1 MPPVTPPLEISAEEL
16 EALLERAREALGEA
30 GYQKLKAAIRTLS
43 YVTELLENREATLQS
58 LRRLLCRARSEKTE
72 AVLEQAGI
80 PSNPTPRRPA
90 ADAASEKLAAG
101 HGRNGA
107 ALYPGACRIEVPHS
121 SLHRGDRCPECQR
134 GKVYPVQEPGLL
146 VRLHGQAPIAATIY
160 QLQKLRCNL
169 CGEVFT
175 AEAPAGVGEGKYDAT
190 TASMISLLRYGSG
203 FPWNRLADFEESMGI
218 PLPVATQCE
227 IVAEAAVM
235 LQPAMEELIR
245 QAAQGEVLHNDDT
258 SMLVLALRRRL
269 GMEKDENESHAA
281 ERTGVFTSGIVS
293 TAEKQTI
300 ALFFTGRQHAGEN
313 LADVLRRRAAELAPP
328 MQMCDALSRNLPKL
342 PEKLEVIV
350 GHCLAHARR
359 RFVEVIENF
368 PQPCQH
374 VLEQLGTV
382 YGNDATARKQAMTA
396 QERLRYHQR
405 HSAPVMEEL
414 RGWLNTQFA
423 EKKVEP
429 NSGLGMAMRYVLKH
443 WQRLTLFLRQPGA
456 PLDNNI
462 CERALKK
469 AILHRKNS
477 LFYKTE
483 NGARVGDLFMS
494 LVHTCELS
502 GANPFDYLTQLQRHA
517 DELGRNPSQWMP
529 WNYRAT
535 LEASRV
541 LGGPGAGPREKTS
554 GARLDSG

>member
-1 MPPVTPPLEISAEEL
+1 MQPATPPLEVTPEEL
-16 EALLERAREALGEA
+16 EALLETVREALGEA

-43 YVTELLENREATLQS
+43 YVTELLETREATLAS
-58 LRRLLCRARSEKTE
+58 LRRLLCHTRSEKTE

-80 PSNPTPRRPA
+80 PRSPTPREP
-90 ADAASEKLAAG
+90 STEVGSKKPG
-101 HGRNGA
+101 HGRKGA
-107 ALYPGACRIEVPHS
+107 KAYPGAQRIEVPHAT
-121 SLHRGDRCPECQR
+121 LYRGDRCPGCQR
-134 GKVYPVQEPGLL
+134 GKVYPLSEPGLL
-146 VRLHGQAPIAATIY
+146 VRLRGQAPIAATVY
-160 QLQKLRCNL
+160 ELEKLRCNL

-175 AEAPAGVGEGKYDAT
+175 AKAPAGVGQEKYDST
-190 TASMISLLRYGSG
+190 TASMIALLRYGSG
-203 FPWNRLADFEESMGI
+203 FPWNRLADLEESLGV

-227 IVAEAAVM
+227 IGAEAAAT

-245 QAAQGEVLHNDDT
+245 QAAQGAVLHNDDT
-258 SMLVLALRRRL
+258 SMPVLALRRRL
-269 GMEKDENESHAA
+269 GMEKDENASDAA
-281 ERTGVFTSGIVS
+281 ARTGVFTSGIVS
-293 TAEKQTI
+293 TAQKQTI

-313 LADVLRRRAAELAPP
+313 LADVLRRRATELAPP
-328 MQMCDALSRNLPKL
+328 LQMCDALSRNLPKL

-396 QERLRYHQR
+396 EERLRYHQQ
-405 HSAPVMEEL
+405 HSAPVLEEL

-429 NSGLGMAMRYVLKH
+429 NSGLGMAMRYLLKH
-443 WQRLTLFLRQPGA
+443 WERLTLFLRQPGA

-462 CERALKK
+462 AERALKK

-477 LFYKTE
+477 LFYKTA

-494 LVHTCELS
+494 LIHTCELS

-517 DELGRNPSQWMP
+517 GDLVRNPRQWMP
-529 WNYRAT
+529 WNYQAT
-535 LEASRV
+535 LESC
-541 LGGPGAGPREKTS
+541 

>member
-1 MPPVTPPLEISAEEL
+1 MQPATPPLEVTPEEL
-16 EALLERAREALGEA
+16 EGLLETVREALGEA

-43 YVTELLENREATLQS
+43 YVTELLETREATLAS
-58 LRRLLCRARSEKTE
+58 LRRLLCRTRSEKME

-80 PSNPTPRRPA
+80 PRSPTPREP
-90 ADAASEKLAAG
+90 STEVGSKKPG
-101 HGRNGA
+101 HGRKGA
-107 ALYPGACRIEVPHS
+107 KAYPGAQRIEVPHAT
-121 SLHRGDRCPECQR
+121 LYRGDRCPGCQR
-134 GKVYPVQEPGLL
+134 GKVYPLSEPGLL
-146 VRLHGQAPIAATIY
+146 VRLRGQAPIAATVY
-160 QLQKLRCNL
+160 ELEKLRCNL

-175 AEAPAGVGEGKYDAT
+175 AKAPAGVGQEKYDST
-190 TASMISLLRYGSG
+190 TASMIALLRYGSG
-203 FPWNRLADFEESMGI
+203 FPWNRLADLEESLGV

-227 IVAEAAVM
+227 IGAEAAAT

-245 QAAQGEVLHNDDT
+245 QAAQGAVLHNDDT
-258 SMLVLALRRRL
+258 SMPVLALRRRL
-269 GMEKDENESHAA
+269 GMEKDENASDAA
-281 ERTGVFTSGIVS
+281 ARTGVFTSGIVS
-293 TAEKQTI
+293 TAQKQTI

-313 LADVLRRRAAELAPP
+313 LADVLRRRATELAPP
-328 MQMCDALSRNLPKL
+328 LQMCDALSRNLPKL

-368 PQPCQH
+368 PQPCQY

-382 YGNDATARKQAMTA
+382 YGHDATARQQAMTPE
-396 QERLRYHQR
+396 ERLRYHQQ
-405 HSAPVMEEL
+405 HSAPVLEEL

-429 NSGLGMAMRYVLKH
+429 NSGLGMAMRYMLKH
-443 WQRLTLFLRQPGA
+443 WERLTLFLRQPGA

-462 CERALKK
+462 VERALKK

-477 LFYKTE
+477 LFYKTA

-494 LVHTCELS
+494 LIHTCELS

-517 DELGRNPSQWMP
+517 GDLVRNPSAWMP
-529 WNYRAT
+529 WNYEAT
-535 LEASRV
+535 LES
-541 LGGPGAGPREKTS
+541 S
-554 GARLDSG
+554 GVRLDSG

>member
-1 MPPVTPPLEISAEEL
+1 MQPATPPLEVTPEEL
-16 EALLERAREALGEA
+16 EGLLETVREALGEA

-43 YVTELLENREATLQS
+43 YVTELLETREATLAS
-58 LRRLLCRARSEKTE
+58 LRRLLCRTRSEKME

-80 PSNPTPRRPA
+80 PRSPTPREP
-90 ADAASEKLAAG
+90 STEVGSKKPG
-101 HGRNGA
+101 HGRKGA
-107 ALYPGACRIEVPHS
+107 KAYPGAQRIEVPHAT
-121 SLHRGDRCPECQR
+121 LYRGDRCPGCQR
-134 GKVYPVQEPGLL
+134 GKVYPLSEPGLL
-146 VRLHGQAPIAATIY
+146 VRLRGQAPIAATVY
-160 QLQKLRCNL
+160 ELEKLRCNL

-175 AEAPAGVGEGKYDAT
+175 AKAPAGVGQEKYDST
-190 TASMISLLRYGSG
+190 TASMIALLRYGSG
-203 FPWNRLADFEESMGI
+203 FPWNRLADLEESLGV

-227 IVAEAAVM
+227 IVAEAAAT

-245 QAAQGEVLHNDDT
+245 QAAQGAVLHNDDT
-258 SMLVLALRRRL
+258 SMPVLALRRRL
-269 GMEKDENESHAA
+269 GMEKDENASDAA
-281 ERTGVFTSGIVS
+281 ARTGVFTSGIVS
-293 TAEKQTI
+293 TAQKQTI

-313 LADVLRRRAAELAPP
+313 LADVLRRRATELAPP
-328 MQMCDALSRNLPKL
+328 LQMCDALSRNLPKL

-368 PQPCQH
+368 PQPCQY

-382 YGNDATARKQAMTA
+382 YGHDATARQQAMTPE
-396 QERLRYHQR
+396 ERLRYHQQ

-429 NSGLGMAMRYVLKH
+429 NSGLGMAMRYMLKH
-443 WQRLTLFLRQPGA
+443 WERLTLFLRQPGA

-462 CERALKK
+462 VERALKK

-477 LFYKTE
+477 LFYKTA

-494 LVHTCELS
+494 LIHTCELS

-517 DELGRNPSQWMP
+517 GDLVRNPSAWMP
-529 WNYRAT
+529 WNYEAT
-535 LEASRV
+535 LES
-541 LGGPGAGPREKTS
+541 S
-554 GARLDSG
+554 GVRLDSG

>member
-1 MPPVTPPLEISAEEL
+1 MQPATPPLEVTPEEL
-16 EALLERAREALGEA
+16 EGLLETVREALGEA

-43 YVTELLENREATLQS
+43 YVTELLETREATLAS
-58 LRRLLCRARSEKTE
+58 LRRLLCRTRSEKME

-80 PSNPTPRRPA
+80 PRSPTPREP
-90 ADAASEKLAAG
+90 STEVGSKKPG
-101 HGRNGA
+101 HGRKGA
-107 ALYPGACRIEVPHS
+107 KAYPGAQRIEVPHAT
-121 SLHRGDRCPECQR
+121 LYRGDRCPGCQR
-134 GKVYPVQEPGLL
+134 GKVYPLSEPGLL
-146 VRLHGQAPIAATIY
+146 VRLRGQAPIAATVY
-160 QLQKLRCNL
+160 ELEKLRCNL

-175 AEAPAGVGEGKYDAT
+175 AKAPAGVGQEKYDST
-190 TASMISLLRYGSG
+190 TASMIALLRYGSG
-203 FPWNRLADFEESMGI
+203 FPWNRLADLEESLGV

-227 IVAEAAVM
+227 IVAEAAAT

-245 QAAQGEVLHNDDT
+245 QAAQGAVLHNDDT
-258 SMLVLALRRRL
+258 SMPVLALRRRL
-269 GMEKDENESHAA
+269 GMEKDENASDAA
-281 ERTGVFTSGIVS
+281 ARTGVFTSGIVS
-293 TAEKQTI
+293 TAQKQTI

-313 LADVLRRRAAELAPP
+313 LADVLRQRAAELAPP
-328 MQMCDALSRNLPKL
+328 LQMCDALSRNLPKL

-396 QERLRYHQR
+396 EERLRYHQQ
-405 HSAPVMEEL
+405 HSAPVLEEL

-429 NSGLGMAMRYVLKH
+429 NSGLGMAMRYLLKH
-443 WQRLTLFLRQPGA
+443 WERLTLFLRQPGA

-462 CERALKK
+462 AERALKK

-477 LFYKTE
+477 LFYKTA

-494 LVHTCELS
+494 LIHTCELS

-517 DELGRNPSQWMP
+517 GDLVRNPSAWMP
-529 WNYRAT
+529 WNYEAT
-535 LEASRV
+535 LES
-541 LGGPGAGPREKTS
+541 S
-554 GARLDSG
+554 GVRLDSG

>member
-1 MPPVTPPLEISAEEL
+1 MQPATPPLEVTPEEL
-16 EALLERAREALGEA
+16 EGLLETVREALGEA

-43 YVTELLENREATLQS
+43 YVTELLETREATLAS
-58 LRRLLCRARSEKTE
+58 LRRLLCRTRSEKME

-80 PSNPTPRRPA
+80 PRSPTPREP
-90 ADAASEKLAAG
+90 STEVGSKKPG
-101 HGRNGA
+101 HGRKGA
-107 ALYPGACRIEVPHS
+107 KAYPGAQRIEVPHAT
-121 SLHRGDRCPECQR
+121 LYRGDRCPGCQR
-134 GKVYPVQEPGLL
+134 GKVYPLSEPGLL
-146 VRLHGQAPIAATIY
+146 VRLRGQAPIAATVY
-160 QLQKLRCNL
+160 ELEKLRCNL

-175 AEAPAGVGEGKYDAT
+175 AKAPAGVGQEKYDST
-190 TASMISLLRYGSG
+190 TASMIALLRYGSG
-203 FPWNRLADFEESMGI
+203 FPWNRLADLEESLGV

-227 IVAEAAVM
+227 IGAEAAAT

-245 QAAQGEVLHNDDT
+245 QAAQGAVLHNDDT
-258 SMLVLALRRRL
+258 SMPVLALRRRL
-269 GMEKDENESHAA
+269 GMEKDENASDAA
-281 ERTGVFTSGIVS
+281 ARTGVFTSGIVS
-293 TAEKQTI
+293 TAQKQTI

-313 LADVLRRRAAELAPP
+313 LADVLRRRATELAPP
-328 MQMCDALSRNLPKL
+328 LQMCDALSRNLPKL

-396 QERLRYHQR
+396 EERLRYHQQ
-405 HSAPVMEEL
+405 HSAPVLEEL

-429 NSGLGMAMRYVLKH
+429 NSGLGMAMRYMLKH
-443 WQRLTLFLRQPGA
+443 WERLTLFLRQPGA

-462 CERALKK
+462 VERALKK

-477 LFYKTE
+477 LFYKTA

-494 LVHTCELS
+494 LIHTCELS

-517 DELGRNPSQWMP
+517 GDLVRNPSAWMP
-529 WNYRAT
+529 WNYEAT
-535 LEASRV
+535 LES
-541 LGGPGAGPREKTS
+541 S
-554 GARLDSG
+554 GVRLDSG

>member
-1 MPPVTPPLEISAEEL
+1 MPPVTPPLDVSAEEL
-16 EALLERAREALGEA
+16 EALLESVREALGER

-43 YVTELLENREATLQS
+43 YVTELLENREATLAS

-80 PSNPTPRRPA
+80 APSLTSRTPP
-90 ADAASEKLAAG
+90 ADAGSKKPAAG

-107 ALYPGACRIEVPHS
+107 TAYAGAQRIEVPHAT
-121 SLHRGDRCPECQR
+121 LHRGDRCPECQR
-134 GKVYPVQEPGLL
+134 GKVYPLYEPGLL
-146 VRLHGQAPIAATIY
+146 VRLRGQAPIAATVY
-160 QLQKLRCNL
+160 ELEKLRCNL

-175 AEAPAGVGEGKYDAT
+175 AEAPAGVGEEKYDAT
-190 TASMISLLRYGSG
+190 TASMIALLRYGSG
-203 FPWNRLADFEESMGI
+203 FPWNRLADLQESMGI

-227 IVAEAAVM
+227 IVTEAAAS
-235 LQPAMEELIR
+235 LQPAMEELIC

-258 SMLVLALRRRL
+258 SMLVLALRRNL
-269 GMEKDENESHAA
+269 GRGTDEDDAP

-293 TAEKQTI
+293 TAQKQTI

-313 LADVLRRRAAELAPP
+313 LADVLQRRVAELAPP
-328 MQMCDALSRNLPKL
+328 LQMCDALSRNLPKL

-359 RFVEVIENF
+359 RFVEVTPNF
-368 PQPCQH
+368 PEPCRH
-374 VLEQLGTV
+374 VLEQLGTI
-382 YGNDATARKQAMTA
+382 YGHDAAARQQAMTPD
-396 QERLRYHQR
+396 ERLRFHQQ
-405 HSAPVMEEL
+405 HSAPVMAEL
-414 RGWLNTQFA
+414 RAWLTAQFA

-429 NSGLGMAMRYVLKH
+429 NSGLGMAMRYLLKH
-443 WQRLTLFLRQPGA
+443 WERLTLFLRQSGA

-483 NGARVGDLFMS
+483 NGAHVGDLFMS
-494 LVHTCELS
+494 LIHTCELS
-502 GANPFDYLTQLQRHA
+502 GSNPFDYLTQLQLHA
-517 DELGRNPSQWMP
+517 GELARNPWQWMP
-529 WNYRAT
+529 WNYPAT
-535 LEASRV
+535 LES
-541 LGGPGAGPREKTS
+541 P

>member
-1 MPPVTPPLEISAEEL
+1 MQPATPPLEVTPEEL
-16 EALLERAREALGEA
+16 EALLETVREALGEA

-43 YVTELLENREATLQS
+43 YVTELLETREATLAS
-58 LRRLLCRARSEKTE
+58 LRRLLCHTRSEKTE

-80 PSNPTPRRPA
+80 PRSPTPREP
-90 ADAASEKLAAG
+90 STEVGSKKPG
-101 HGRNGA
+101 HGRKGA
-107 ALYPGACRIEVPHS
+107 KAYPGAQRIEVPHAT
-121 SLHRGDRCPECQR
+121 LYRGDRCPGCQR
-134 GKVYPVQEPGLL
+134 GKVYPLSEPGLL
-146 VRLHGQAPIAATIY
+146 VRLRGQAPIAATVY
-160 QLQKLRCNL
+160 ELEKLRCNL

-175 AEAPAGVGEGKYDAT
+175 AKAPAGVGQEKYDST
-190 TASMISLLRYGSG
+190 TASMIALLRYGSG
-203 FPWNRLADFEESMGI
+203 FPWNRLADLEESLGV

-227 IVAEAAVM
+227 IGAEAAAT

-245 QAAQGEVLHNDDT
+245 QAAQGAVLHNDDT
-258 SMLVLALRRRL
+258 SMPVLALRRRL
-269 GMEKDENESHAA
+269 GMEKDENASDAA
-281 ERTGVFTSGIVS
+281 ARTGVFTSGIVS
-293 TAEKQTI
+293 TAQKQTI

-313 LADVLRRRAAELAPP
+313 LADVLRQRAAELAPP
-328 MQMCDALSRNLPKL
+328 LQMCDALSRNLPKL

-396 QERLRYHQR
+396 EERLRYHQQ
-405 HSAPVMEEL
+405 HSAPVLEEL

-429 NSGLGMAMRYVLKH
+429 NSGLGMAMRYMLKH
-443 WQRLTLFLRQPGA
+443 WERLTLFLRQPGA

-462 CERALKK
+462 VERALKK

-477 LFYKTE
+477 LFYKTA

-494 LVHTCELS
+494 LIHTCELS

-517 DELGRNPSQWMP
+517 GDLVRNPSAWMP
-529 WNYRAT
+529 WNYEAT
-535 LEASRV
+535 LES
-541 LGGPGAGPREKTS
+541 S
-554 GARLDSG
+554 GVRLDSG

>member
-1 MPPVTPPLEISAEEL
+1 MQPAAPPLDVTPEEL
-16 EALLERAREALGEA
+16 EALLEGVREALGEA

-43 YVTELLENREATLQS
+43 YVTQLLENREATLET
-58 LRRLLCRARSEKTE
+58 LRRLLCHARSEKTRD
-72 AVLEQAGI
+72 VLEQAGI
-80 PSNPTPRRPA
+80 EGGPTKRRPA
-90 ADAASEKLAAG
+90 TAAASKNPAAG

-107 ALYPGACRIEVPHS
+107 EAYRGARRVEVPHA
-121 SLHRGDRCPECQR
+121 SLHHGDRCPECQR
-134 GKVYPVQEPGLL
+134 GKVYPLHDPGLL
-146 VRLHGQAPIAATIY
+146 VRMKGQAPIEATVY
-160 QLQKLRCNL
+160 ALEKLRCNL
-169 CGEVFT
+169 CGETFT
-175 AEAPAGVGEGKYDAT
+175 AAAPEGVSEEKYDAT
-190 TASMISLLRYGSG
+190 TASMIALLRYGSG
-203 FPWNRLADFEESMGI
+203 FPWNRLESLEESLGI
-218 PLPVATQCE
+218 PLPAATQCE
-227 IVAEAAVM
+227 IVAEAAAAI
-235 LQPAMEELIR
+235 QPAMVELIGH
-245 QAAQGEVLHNDDT
+245 AAQGEVLHNDDT
-258 SMLVLALRRRL
+258 SMPVLALRRDA
-269 GMEKDENESHAA
+269 GMDQDKGDTA

-293 TAEKQTI
+293 TAQKQTI

-313 LADVLRRRAAELAPP
+313 LADVLRRRATELAPP
-328 MQMCDALSRNLPKL
+328 LQMCDALSRNLPKL

-396 QERLRYHQR
+396 EERLRYHQQ
-405 HSAPVMEEL
+405 HSAPVLEEL

-443 WQRLTLFLRQPGA
+443 WERLTLFLRQPGA

-462 CERALKK
+462 VERALKK

-477 LFYKTE
+477 LFYKTA

-494 LVHTCELS
+494 LIHTCELS

-517 DELGRNPSQWMP
+517 GDLVRNPSAWMP
-529 WNYRAT
+529 WDYEAT
-535 LEASRV
+535 LES
-541 LGGPGAGPREKTS
+541 S
-554 GARLDSG
+554 GVRLDYG

>member
-1 MPPVTPPLEISAEEL
+1 MQPATPPLEVTPEEL
-16 EALLERAREALGEA
+16 EGLLETVREALGEA

-43 YVTELLENREATLQS
+43 YVTELLETREATLAS
-58 LRRLLCRARSEKTE
+58 LRRLLCRTRSEKME

-80 PSNPTPRRPA
+80 PRSPTPREP
-90 ADAASEKLAAG
+90 STEVGSKKPG
-101 HGRNGA
+101 HGRKGA
-107 ALYPGACRIEVPHS
+107 KAYPGAQRIGVPHAT
-121 SLHRGDRCPECQR
+121 LYRGDRCPGCQR
-134 GKVYPVQEPGLL
+134 GKVYPLSEPGLL
-146 VRLHGQAPIAATIY
+146 VRLRGQAPIAATVY
-160 QLQKLRCNL
+160 ELEKLRCNL

-175 AEAPAGVGEGKYDAT
+175 AKAPAGVGQEKYDST
-190 TASMISLLRYGSG
+190 TASMIALLRYGSG
-203 FPWNRLADFEESMGI
+203 FPWNRLADLEESLGV

-227 IVAEAAVM
+227 IGAEAAAT

-245 QAAQGEVLHNDDT
+245 QAAQGAVLHNDDT
-258 SMLVLALRRRL
+258 SMPVLALRRRL
-269 GMEKDENESHAA
+269 GMEKDENASDAA
-281 ERTGVFTSGIVS
+281 ARTGVFTSGIVS
-293 TAEKQTI
+293 TAQKQTI

-313 LADVLRRRAAELAPP
+313 LADVLRRRATELAPP
-328 MQMCDALSRNLPKL
+328 LQMCDALSRNLPKL

-396 QERLRYHQR
+396 EERLRYHQQ
-405 HSAPVMEEL
+405 HSAPVLEEL

-429 NSGLGMAMRYVLKH
+429 NSGLGMAMRYMLKH
-443 WQRLTLFLRQPGA
+443 WERLTLFLRQPGA

-462 CERALKK
+462 VERALKK

-477 LFYKTE
+477 LFYKTA

-494 LVHTCELS
+494 LIHTCELS

-517 DELGRNPSQWMP
+517 GDLVRNPSAWMP
-529 WNYRAT
+529 WNYEAT
-535 LEASRV
+535 LES
-541 LGGPGAGPREKTS
+541 S
-554 GARLDSG
+554 GVRLDSG

>member
-1 MPPVTPPLEISAEEL
+1 MQPATPPLEVTPEEL
-16 EALLERAREALGEA
+16 EGLLETVREALGEA

-43 YVTELLENREATLQS
+43 YVTELLETREATLAS
-58 LRRLLCRARSEKTE
+58 LRRLLCRTRSEKME

-80 PSNPTPRRPA
+80 PRSPTPREP
-90 ADAASEKLAAG
+90 STEVGSKKPG
-101 HGRNGA
+101 HGRKGA
-107 ALYPGACRIEVPHS
+107 KAYPGAQRIEVPHAT
-121 SLHRGDRCPECQR
+121 LYRGDRCPGCQR
-134 GKVYPVQEPGLL
+134 GKVYPLSEPGLL
-146 VRLHGQAPIAATIY
+146 VRLRGQAPIAATVY
-160 QLQKLRCNL
+160 ELEKLRCNL

-175 AEAPAGVGEGKYDAT
+175 AEAPAGVGEKKYDPT
-190 TASMISLLRYGSG
+190 TASMIALLRYGSG
-203 FPWNRLADFEESMGI
+203 FPWNRLADLEESLGV

-227 IVAEAAVM
+227 IVAEAAAT

-245 QAAQGEVLHNDDT
+245 QAAQGAVLHNDDT
-258 SMLVLALRRRL
+258 SMPVLALRRRL
-269 GMEKDENESHAA
+269 GMEKDENASDAA
-281 ERTGVFTSGIVS
+281 ARTGVFTSGIVS
-293 TAEKQTI
+293 TAQKQTI

-313 LADVLRRRAAELAPP
+313 LADVLRQRAAELAPP
-328 MQMCDALSRNLPKL
+328 LQMCDALSRNLPKL

-368 PQPCQH
+368 PQPCQY

-382 YGNDATARKQAMTA
+382 YGHDATARQQAMTPE
-396 QERLRYHQR
+396 ERLRYHQQ
-405 HSAPVMEEL
+405 HSAPVLEEL

-429 NSGLGMAMRYVLKH
+429 NSGLGMAMRYLLKH
-443 WQRLTLFLRQPGA
+443 WERLTLFLRQPGA

-462 CERALKK
+462 AERALKK

-477 LFYKTE
+477 LFYKTA

-494 LVHTCELS
+494 LIHTCELS

-517 DELGRNPSQWMP
+517 GDLVRNPSAWMP
-529 WNYRAT
+529 WNYQAT
-535 LEASRV
+535 LESC
-541 LGGPGAGPREKTS
+541 

>member
-1 MPPVTPPLEISAEEL
+1 MQPATPPLEVTPEEL
-16 EALLERAREALGEA
+16 EALLETVREALGEA

-43 YVTELLENREATLQS
+43 YVTELLETREATLAS
-58 LRRLLCRARSEKTE
+58 LRRLLCHTRSEKTE

-80 PSNPTPRRPA
+80 PRSPTPREP
-90 ADAASEKLAAG
+90 STEVGSKKPG
-101 HGRNGA
+101 HGRKGA
-107 ALYPGACRIEVPHS
+107 KAYPGAQRIEVPHAT
-121 SLHRGDRCPECQR
+121 LYRGDRCPGCQR
-134 GKVYPVQEPGLL
+134 GKVYPLSEPGLL
-146 VRLHGQAPIAATIY
+146 VRLRGQAPIAATVY
-160 QLQKLRCNL
+160 ELEKLRCNL

-175 AEAPAGVGEGKYDAT
+175 AKAPAGVGQEKYDST
-190 TASMISLLRYGSG
+190 TASMIALLRYGSG
-203 FPWNRLADFEESMGI
+203 FPWNRLADLEESLGV

-227 IVAEAAVM
+227 IGAEAAAT

-245 QAAQGEVLHNDDT
+245 QAAQGAVLHNDDT
-258 SMLVLALRRRL
+258 SMPVLALRRNA
-269 GMEKDENESHAA
+269 GQVDTDDAASDAA

-293 TAEKQTI
+293 TAQKQTI

-313 LADVLRRRAAELAPP
+313 LADVLRQRAAELAPP
-328 MQMCDALSRNLPKL
+328 LQMCDALSRNLPKL

-396 QERLRYHQR
+396 EERLRYHQQ
-405 HSAPVMEEL
+405 HSAPVLEEL

-429 NSGLGMAMRYVLKH
+429 NSGLGMAMRYMLKH
-443 WQRLTLFLRQPGA
+443 WERLTLFLRQPGA

-462 CERALKK
+462 VERALKK

-477 LFYKTE
+477 LFYKTA

-494 LVHTCELS
+494 LIHTCELS

-517 DELGRNPSQWMP
+517 GDLVRNPSAWMP
-529 WNYRAT
+529 WNYEAT
-535 LEASRV
+535 LES
-541 LGGPGAGPREKTS
+541 S
-554 GARLDSG
+554 GVRLDSG

>member
-1 MPPVTPPLEISAEEL
+1 MQPATPPLEVTPEEL
-16 EALLERAREALGEA
+16 EALLETVREALGEA

-43 YVTELLENREATLQS
+43 YVTELLETREATLAS
-58 LRRLLCRARSEKTE
+58 LRRLLCHTRSEKTE

-80 PSNPTPRRPA
+80 PRSPTPREP
-90 ADAASEKLAAG
+90 STEVGSKKPG
-101 HGRNGA
+101 HGRKGA
-107 ALYPGACRIEVPHS
+107 KAYPGAQRIEVPHAT
-121 SLHRGDRCPECQR
+121 LYRGDRCPGCQR
-134 GKVYPVQEPGLL
+134 GKVYPLSEPGLL
-146 VRLHGQAPIAATIY
+146 VRLRGQAPIAATVY
-160 QLQKLRCNL
+160 ELEKLRCNL

-175 AEAPAGVGEGKYDAT
+175 AEAPAGVGEKKYDPT
-190 TASMISLLRYGSG
+190 TASMIALLRYGSG
-203 FPWNRLADFEESMGI
+203 FPWNRLADLEESLGV

-227 IVAEAAVM
+227 IGAEAAAT

-245 QAAQGEVLHNDDT
+245 QAAQGAVLHNDDT
-258 SMLVLALRRRL
+258 SMPVLALRRNA
-269 GMEKDENESHAA
+269 GQVDTDDAASDAA

-293 TAEKQTI
+293 TAQKQTI

-313 LADVLRRRAAELAPP
+313 LADVLRQRAAELAPP
-328 MQMCDALSRNLPKL
+328 LQMCDALSRNLPKL

-368 PQPCQH
+368 PQPCQY

-382 YGNDATARKQAMTA
+382 YGHDATARQQAMTPE
-396 QERLRYHQR
+396 ERLRYHQQ

-429 NSGLGMAMRYVLKH
+429 NSGLGMAMRYLLKH
-443 WQRLTLFLRQPGA
+443 WERLTLFLRQPGA

-462 CERALKK
+462 AERALKK

-477 LFYKTE
+477 LFYKTA

-494 LVHTCELS
+494 LIHTCELS

-517 DELGRNPSQWMP
+517 GDLVRNPSAWMP
-529 WNYRAT
+529 WNYEAT
-535 LEASRV
+535 LES
-541 LGGPGAGPREKTS
+541 S
-554 GARLDSG
+554 GVRLDSG

>member
-1 MPPVTPPLEISAEEL
+1 MQPATPPLEVTPEEL
-16 EALLERAREALGEA
+16 EALLETVREALGEA

-43 YVTELLENREATLQS
+43 YVTELLETREATLAS
-58 LRRLLCRARSEKTE
+58 LRRLLCHTRSEKTE

-80 PSNPTPRRPA
+80 PRSPTPREP
-90 ADAASEKLAAG
+90 STEVGSKKPG
-101 HGRNGA
+101 HGRKGA
-107 ALYPGACRIEVPHS
+107 KAYPGAQRIEVPHAT
-121 SLHRGDRCPECQR
+121 LYRGDRCPGCQR
-134 GKVYPVQEPGLL
+134 GKVYPLSEPGLL
-146 VRLHGQAPIAATIY
+146 VRLRGQAPIAATVY
-160 QLQKLRCNL
+160 ELEKLRCNL

-175 AEAPAGVGEGKYDAT
+175 AKAPAGVGQEKYDST
-190 TASMISLLRYGSG
+190 TASMIALLRYGSG
-203 FPWNRLADFEESMGI
+203 FPWNRLADLEESLGV

-227 IVAEAAVM
+227 IVAEAAAT

-245 QAAQGEVLHNDDT
+245 QAAQGAVLHNDDT
-258 SMLVLALRRRL
+258 SMPVLALRRNA
-269 GMEKDENESHAA
+269 GQVDTDDAASDAA

-293 TAEKQTI
+293 TAQKQTI

-313 LADVLRRRAAELAPP
+313 LADVLRQRAAELAPP
-328 MQMCDALSRNLPKL
+328 LQMCDALSRNLPKL

-368 PQPCQH
+368 PQPCQY

-382 YGNDATARKQAMTA
+382 YGHDATARQQAMTPE
-396 QERLRYHQR
+396 ERLRYHQQ

-429 NSGLGMAMRYVLKH
+429 NSGLGMAMRYLLKH
-443 WQRLTLFLRQPGA
+443 WERLTLFLRQPGA

-462 CERALKK
+462 AERALKK

-477 LFYKTE
+477 LFYKTA

-494 LVHTCELS
+494 LIHTCELS

-517 DELGRNPSQWMP
+517 GDLVRNPRQWMP
-529 WNYRAT
+529 WNYQAT
-535 LEASRV
+535 LESC
-541 LGGPGAGPREKTS
+541 

>member
-1 MPPVTPPLEISAEEL
+1 MQPATPPLEVTPEEL
-16 EALLERAREALGEA
+16 EGLLETVREALGEA

-43 YVTELLENREATLQS
+43 YVTELLETREATLAS
-58 LRRLLCRARSEKTE
+58 LRRLLCRTRSEKME

-80 PSNPTPRRPA
+80 PRSPTPREP
-90 ADAASEKLAAG
+90 STEVGSKKPG
-101 HGRNGA
+101 HGRKGA
-107 ALYPGACRIEVPHS
+107 KAYPGAQRIEVPHAT
-121 SLHRGDRCPECQR
+121 LYRGDRCPGCQR
-134 GKVYPVQEPGLL
+134 GKVYPLSEPGLL
-146 VRLHGQAPIAATIY
+146 VRLRGQAPIAATVY
-160 QLQKLRCNL
+160 ELEKLRCNL

-175 AEAPAGVGEGKYDAT
+175 AKAPAGVGQEKYDST
-190 TASMISLLRYGSG
+190 TASMIALLRYGSG
-203 FPWNRLADFEESMGI
+203 FPWNRLADLEESLGV

-227 IVAEAAVM
+227 IGAEAAAT

-245 QAAQGEVLHNDDT
+245 QAAQGAVLHNDDT
-258 SMLVLALRRRL
+258 SMPVLALRRNA
-269 GMEKDENESHAA
+269 GQVDTDDAASDAA

-293 TAEKQTI
+293 TAQKQTI

-313 LADVLRRRAAELAPP
+313 LADVLRQRAAELAPP
-328 MQMCDALSRNLPKL
+328 LQMCDALSRNLPKL

-368 PQPCQH
+368 PQPCQY

-382 YGNDATARKQAMTA
+382 YGHDATARQQAMTPE
-396 QERLRYHQR
+396 ERLRYHQQ

-429 NSGLGMAMRYVLKH
+429 NSGLGMAMRYLLKH
-443 WQRLTLFLRQPGA
+443 WERLTLFLRQPGA

-462 CERALKK
+462 AERALKK

-477 LFYKTE
+477 LFYKTA

-494 LVHTCELS
+494 LIHTCELS

-517 DELGRNPSQWMP
+517 GDLVRNPSAWMP
-529 WNYRAT
+529 WNYEAT
-535 LEASRV
+535 LES
-541 LGGPGAGPREKTS
+541 S
-554 GARLDSG
+554 GVRLDSG